1 MIGDGFT
8 RFENPVSVSL
18 VKQGVSLKPKLEAV
32 SVSTNG
38 SRFFVEP
45 DFGFESETGFS
56 FGIYV
61 KQTVSIQPLS
71 MDS

>member
-1 MIGDGFT
+1 MSVSGIRHLFFGFDSETVIGDGFT
-8 RFENPVSVSL
+8 RFENP
-18 VKQGVSLKPKLEAV
+18 V

-61 KQTVSIQPLS
+61 KQTVSI
-71 MDS
+71 